1 MVSHLNVAGLRVI
14 APSYRGHGGS
24 DKPATGYAL
33 DQMANDVLDVAD
45 AAGAQRFVL
54 VGSARVESL
63 HNMLPF
69 TQSVYLGWCWL
80 GQFRASE
87 FPVPTEVGKAW
98 CDAQHNRDAA
108 FNLILAPFT
117 KFLGTPDA
125 APYALQINALE
136 RL

>member
-1 MVSHLNVAGLRVI
+1 VSHLAQTEDGTRIDFETCGSGPLALLLLHGWGGSASYWRKMVSHLNVAGSRVI
-14 APSYRGHGGS
+14 APSYRGHGDS

-69 TQSVYLGWCWL
+69 TQSVYLGWC
-80 GQFRASE
+80 
-87 FPVPTEVGKAW
+87 
-98 CDAQHNRDAA
+98 
-108 FNLILAPFT
+108 
-117 KFLGTPDA
+117 
-125 APYALQINALE
+125 
-136 RL
+136 